1 MRLLHK
7 CFVIY
12 ASGAGVKAKFNQEG
26 DILPDEK
33 YTRGFKEVQVEELN
47 TFLTKLIS
55 IWEELVRCLREN
67 VEKNGDKLV
76 LNDIETVE
84 RKIKNRLA
92 KEEIETLNKDIL
104 DKYQVNILEILN
116 ENLLKIL
123 QDINEILNSSSKSEE
138 GKDAGKEE
146 KRVKYKKKLEEQ
158 LNPNISEEELKNRKN
173 WPFIDSRTNIP
184 KDKLTQI
191 TLKPIYPAEKHIASK
206 EDSAREILGN
216 LIIEP
221 VVKKINSLLLEIQP
235 ELVSVEVTL
244 GGSTSIDFAR
254 TDINKS
260 IAAEDLIKG
269 ARLEKERD
277 LLLAIGDEFIF
288 TGVDFAFLKT
298 PEITV
303 FSIEDTKD
311 SKERKYKKADNDEIN
326 ANWFWSG
333 NYPEL
338 GGVGISATLGIYSM
352 LEELYAEEVFRL
364 FEGEKDIVPAIRRL
378 RQRLEKGHLQLS
390 TTDGGQIETKPLEQL
405 SSYNRHKEN
414 FKIEFGTSG
423 WRGVIEKDFDIHNV
437 RRVAQAVAEYY
448 LNYIKTGIILIGFD
462 PRKGNRENAMEIAAI
477 MAANGI
483 PVRIIETE
491 PTPTPVLAYLANSSE
506 EIKGVINLTASH
518 NPYEDAGFKFS
529 PYHGGAAEKAITTKI
544 EDSANSI
551 TEYKVINYE
560 EGVKE
565 GIIEEYEVE
574 KAIDIYVN
582 GYIIPTIKE
591 IGAWETIISYIKEN
605 REFKL
610 ILDPMQGTSVKYMGA
625 IYGAMRKEVGR
636 DFYTMIHINNRD
648 SEFKEV
654 NGAPNPTESENIQE
668 LLQMM
673 IEDSKVFKLATDGD
687 ADRFGVIDFGGKEL
701 SANEIMAML
710 VYFLHSK
717 GFEGIV
723 GKTVSTSNFVNAV
736 AEYLDIELLEEPV
749 GFKWFVARV
758 INEGKQFIVAG
769 EESAHVGIGP
779 FMKSWDD
786 GIAIGLMCLWMTA
799 DTGKSLTSY
808 KEEIETTIDKKFH
821 YKRGKVDLTASL
833 KKKTEEF
840 INNVKEEQKKEISLE
855 EMGVIKVLNNLGLT
869 QKAVSV
875 ITVDGLKV
883 VFKSGDWFCIRLS
896 GTQFVSRL
904 YTEVTDINRE
914 DGLVILGNKLFE
926 DIDGQDGGT
935 FIQTIGNMSEQG
947 AAIIV
952 AVDATYKNEVNFDGG
967 KVRLANR
974 PILQVKIDV
983 SNLTEAVK
991 TAKEAVRGGADWIE
1005 MSAGLNLSETIKTIQ
1020 RLKNE
1025 FPETKVSVDF
1035 DVVTV
1040 DMPMVDVVT
1049 EVIEAGADIISVYE
1063 DLIRQDRIITMID
1076 KVKEFKENGRD
1087 IKLRVN

>member
-1 MRLLHK
+1 
-7 CFVIY
+7 
-12 ASGAGVKAKFNQEG
+12 
-26 DILPDEK
+26 
-33 YTRGFKEVQVEELN
+33 
-47 TFLTKLIS
+47 
-55 IWEELVRCLREN
+55 
-67 VEKNGDKLV
+67 
-76 LNDIETVE
+76 
-84 RKIKNRLA
+84 
-92 KEEIETLNKDIL
+92 
-104 DKYQVNILEILN
+104 
-116 ENLLKIL
+116 
-123 QDINEILNSSSKSEE
+123 
-138 GKDAGKEE
+138 
-146 KRVKYKKKLEEQ
+146 
-158 LNPNISEEELKNRKN
+158 
-173 WPFIDSRTNIP
+173 
-184 KDKLTQI
+184 
-191 TLKPIYPAEKHIASK
+191 
-206 EDSAREILGN
+206 
-216 LIIEP
+216 
-221 VVKKINSLLLEIQP
+221 
-235 ELVSVEVTL
+235 
-244 GGSTSIDFAR
+244 
-254 TDINKS
+254 
-260 IAAEDLIKG
+260 
-269 ARLEKERD
+269 
-277 LLLAIGDEFIF
+277 
-288 TGVDFAFLKT
+288 
-298 PEITV
+298 
-303 FSIEDTKD
+303 
-311 SKERKYKKADNDEIN
+311 
-326 ANWFWSG
+326 
-333 NYPEL
+333 YPEL

-364 FEGEKDIVPAIRRL
+364 FEGDKDIIPAIRRL

-390 TTDGGQIETKPLEQL
+390 TTDGGQIETKSLEQL

-462 PRKGNRENAMEIAAI
+462 PRKGNRGNAMEIAAI

-636 DFYTMIHINNRD
+636 DFYTMIHMNNRD

-673 IEDSKVFKLATDGD
+673 IEDPKVFKLATDGD

-855 EMGVIKVLNNLGLT
+855 EMEVIKVLKNLGLT

-914 DGLVILGNKLFE
+914 EGLVILGNKLFE

-1087 IKLRVN
+1087 IKLRVNFSRWPEESLEEVPHIAKWLEAIGADYVSWHALPEQRENLDFDLIQKIIEHLSIPLAITRGLNEKNVSRAIKTGARIVSLDVKDDKDACLIVTNTNKIIKKMDMPSLPTKPTSADEICKTVKIQANHIRKVAASLDSKKTEEFLKKLISSKVLFIVAAGRSALAAKYAKKWLSKTGLDVRVIDLGDQDVPLNAGKREGDMAVAISSSGNTESIVDYV